1 MLPPTGAT
9 MRHLYMRG
17 MIAVAALL
25 WITLS
30 AAAQNEEKFKIRIT
44 PVPLD
49 GAMRATVAGSGTG
62 SATLAG
68 SKLTINAS
76 FDGMPSAAT
85 AAKIHKGLAVGVR
98 GSSFLDLTVTK
109 ATKGTISGT
118 FDLTPDQVDSL
129 KKGKLY
135 IQISSEKAPEG
146 TLWGWILK

>member
-1 MLPPTGAT
+1 
-9 MRHLYMRG
+9 MRHMYKRG
-17 MIAVAALL
+17 MVVVAAVL

-44 PVPLD
+44 PAPLD
-49 GAMRATVAGSGTG
+49 GAMRAAVAGSGSG

-68 SKLTINAS
+68 SKLTITAS

-85 AAKIHKGLAVGVR
+85 AAKVHKGIAMGVR
-98 GSSFLDLTVTK
+98 GSAFLDLTVSK

-118 FDLTPDQVDSL
+118 FDLTSDQVDSL
-129 KKGKLY
+129 KKGRLY